1 MFFDIVSSLSKWS
14 MPVILFVIPLYGLL
28 RGVDVYG
35 AFVEGAQEG
44 FHLAVRILPYML
56 AIFVALEVFRAG
68 GALALVVNSLSPV
81 TSSLGVPG
89 EMVPLVLIRPLS
101 GSGALGVTAELLREW
116 GPDSFIGKMACTL
129 QGSTDTTFFILT
141 IYFGSVNVRKIRHC
155 LPVALLGDLAGF
167 ATAIFICNKFF

>member
-1 MFFDIVSSLSKWS
+1 MFLDLLSSLSRWS
-14 MPVILFVIPLYGLL
+14 MPVILVVIPLYGLL

-35 AFVEGAQEG
+35 AFVEGAEEG
-44 FHLAVRILPYML
+44 FYLAVRILPYML
-56 AIFVALEVFRAG
+56 AIFVALEVFRAA

-141 IYFGSVNVRKIRHC
+141 IYFGSVNIRKTRHC

-167 ATAIFICNKFF
+167 STAIFICNKFF